1 MVENRPYRDFF
12 AHAVLI
18 TGVLLV
24 AFPLWVTFVAST
36 LTFEQIVN
44 VPMPLWPGDQF
55 LAQLHAGAH
64 RRARR
69 RAPPPRS
76 RRCS

>member
-24 AFPLWVTFVAST
+24 AFRNDSLKPLTGKSLAEVARLRGKSPEE
-36 LTFEQIVN
+36 LF
-44 VPMPLWPGDQF
+44 PGA
-55 LAQLHAGAH
+55 LV
-64 RRARR
+64 RAYRESE
-69 RAPPPRS
+69 RS
-76 RRCS
+76 RMEPEGV